1 MALNK
6 GVAAYS
12 LKHQFNISYTYEL
25 PFGTGKHFASGAGG
39 VMDRV
44 IGGWQWNGILQI
56 QSGFPFTPQIGSNT
70 SGNGDTFNPDVPNV
84 NPAFTG
90 DVILGVDGFKKK
102 GKYFDTSAFLTPIAG
117 TYGNVAR
124 GSLIGPGTTN
134 FDMSLFKGIKITENW
149 NAQFRVEAFNLFN
162 HANFT
167 KLTATIGSTG
177 GTIGA
182 AAQARQLQLALR
194 LSF

>member
-1 MALNK
+1 
-6 GVAAYS
+6 
-12 LKHQFNISYTYEL
+12 
-25 PFGTGKHFASGAGG
+25 
-39 VMDRV
+39 MDRV

-84 NPAFTG
+84 NPNHTG
-90 DVILGVDGFKKK
+90 PVILGVDGFKKT
-102 GKYFDTSAFLTPIAG
+102 GKYFDTSAFTTPLVG

-124 GSLIGPGTTN
+124 GLLIGPGTTN
-134 FDMSLFKGIKITENW
+134 FDMSLFKGIKLTERW
-149 NAQFRVEAFNLFN
+149 SAQFRFEAFNLFN

-177 GTIGA
+177 GTITSA
-182 AAQARQLQLALR
+182 ATSRQLQLALR
-194 LSF
+194 LNF